1 MELAYSFE
9 DEGHPGH
16 VHRGLQGPPGQQK
29 LNAMVEEW
37 NAAWQTSRPVL
48 RVRDE
53 GGRLHVVDTR
63 PCARQRTWTSG
74 ALEAEVYRLCDSG
87 QTPAS
92 IPRQLSAQRGTEISA
107 SEVDAAIETLCRA
120 KVALRVNGR
129 LLGVGVRA

>member
-1 MELAYSFE
+1 MQLAYSFE
-9 DEGHPGH
+9 DSGRQGHI
-16 VHRGLQGPPGQQK
+16 HRGLQGPPGQQK
-29 LNAMVEEW
+29 LQAVVEEW

-74 ALEAEVYRLCDSG
+74 ELEAEVYRLCDSA

-92 IPRQLSAQRGTEISA
+92 VLRQLSEQRGTEVSV
-107 SEVDAAIETLCRA
+107 SEVEAAIETLCHA
-120 KVALRVNGR
+120 KVALRVNGK